1 MGNPKGFM
9 TIPRVEAGNRPVYER
24 LEDFSEVEQ
33 TLNDADRQQQAAR
46 CMDCGI
52 PFCQWS
58 CPVSNTMPEFQDAIY
73 KGDWKEAIDILQSTN
88 NFPEF
93 TGRICPAPCEKGCVL
108 NIHEEPV
115 TIRENECATVE
126 KGFNLGYIKPNPP
139 KKRTGKKVAVIGSG
153 PSGMAAADLL
163 NKWGH
168 SVTLFEKDEAIG
180 GLLRFGIPDFKLSK
194 TVIDRRLDLMVAEGL
209 IVKTNIH
216 VGIDIKG
223 KELLKNFDAICL
235 SIGAMK
241 PRDLNVPGRELN
253 GIHFAMDFLSQQ
265 NRVVRGVEFSNEER
279 IFAKDKNVLVI
290 GGGDTGSDC
299 VGTSNRHRAK
309 CVTQIEIMPRPAEIR
324 AADNPWPYWPYVLKT
339 STSHEEGCERMWAMT
354 TKRFIGES
362 GNVKQVEVMEVKWG
376 KDNNG
381 RLVMTEVPKSE
392 KIINADLVLLAMGF
406 VSPIHEGL
414 LNELG
419 VEYDQRGNIKASNE
433 KSTSLLKVFA
443 AGDAVRGP
451 SLVVHAIAEG
461 RKMAEN
467 VHKYLLGHIK

>member
-1 MGNPKGFM
+1 M
-9 TIPRVEAGNRPVYER
+9 
-24 LEDFSEVEQ
+24 
-33 TLNDADRQQQAAR
+33 
-46 CMDCGI
+46 
-52 PFCQWS
+52 
-58 CPVSNTMPEFQDAIY
+58 
-73 KGDWKEAIDILQSTN
+73 
-88 NFPEF
+88 
-93 TGRICPAPCEKGCVL
+93 
-108 NIHEEPV
+108 
-115 TIRENECATVE
+115 
-126 KGFNLGYIKPNPP
+126 
-139 KKRTGKKVAVIGSG
+139 
-153 PSGMAAADLL
+153 
-163 NKWGH
+163 
-168 SVTLFEKDEAIG
+168 
-180 GLLRFGIPDFKLSK
+180 
-194 TVIDRRLDLMVAEGL
+194 
-209 IVKTNIH
+209 
-216 VGIDIKG
+216 
-223 KELLKNFDAICL
+223 
-235 SIGAMK
+235 
-241 PRDLNVPGRELN
+241 
-253 GIHFAMDFLSQQ
+253 
-265 NRVVRGVEFSNEER
+265 
-279 IFAKDKNVLVI
+279 VI